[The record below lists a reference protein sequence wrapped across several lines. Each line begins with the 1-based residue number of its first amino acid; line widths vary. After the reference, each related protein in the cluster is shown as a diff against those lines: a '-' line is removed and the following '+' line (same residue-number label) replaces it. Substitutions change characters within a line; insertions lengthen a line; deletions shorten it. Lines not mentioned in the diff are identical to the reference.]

1 MYITMQNY
9 IIIDTKLP
17 KFICECCDFKCN
29 KKSDWSRHIVRPKH
43 INNEKT
49 HIININTEVKE
60 TLQCE
65 CGNKYTYTSGLWR
78 HKKKCQYNSNN
89 EDIKDAEENV
99 KITPTMFYDL
109 LKQNNELQKI
119 IINLSS
125 K

>member
-1 MYITMQNY
+1 M
-9 IIIDTKLP
+9 
-17 KFICECCDFKCN
+17 
-29 KKSDWSRHIVRPKH
+29 RPKH
-43 INNEKT
+43 INNNKT
-49 HIININTEVKE
+49 HIININAEVKE